1 MMLLLAATVALAVP
15 TGSVDAGE
23 GLRGRDA
30 GRRRR
35 GDSGEVAP
43 TIAIGARVVVHGRL
57 KGVLRYAGRTTF
69 GDPAIHTWYGIEL
82 DDAVGKNDGSV
93 DGVRYFRTG
102 MRHGIFTLPRNVV
115 PLPNATA
122 PHIATKRDEAV
133 PGKVSSASSVMRA
146 ISATAR
152 DPALTPRLGKVVSPP
167 APVGSQLPIQAIAS
181 ATAPETM
188 MDPRSIPFG
197 VESAKDYLSALDS
210 KIHGMEEQHEEAS
223 ALAHAQDEILER
235 TAVVEPGP
243 LRSSSAAM
251 PNRLDFVSDPTQ
263 LAKDNLKLDSQIEE
277 MHRRLSNLKGVGQS

>member
-1 MMLLLAATVALAVP
+1 MLLLAATVALLAVP

-152 DPALTPRLGKVVSPP
+152 EPALTPRLGKVVSPP
-167 APVGSQLPIQAIAS
+167 APVGSHAVQRSPLR
-181 ATAPETM
+181 
-188 MDPRSIPFG
+188 PRRRLRWIPVPFHSEWR
-197 VESAKDYLSALDS
+197 VP
-210 KIHGMEEQHEEAS
+210 KIICLLWTPNHGMEEQHEEAT

-251 PNRLDFVSDPTQ
+251 PNRLILSAIQ
-263 LAKDNLKLDSQIEE
+263 LSSRRSLKLDSQI
-277 MHRRLSNLKGVGQS
+277 RNAS